1 MERDPETLQLMTD
14 RFEREIRR
22 AGVKLTPQRLA
33 IFREVAR
40 TGDHPDIVTIF
51 GNVRK
56 TMPTVSLDTVYRTLG
71 LFMKR
76 GLVTTVRPLHE
87 RVRFDANTD
96 LHHHFVCTR
105 CGATLDLENG
115 DFDGLPLPRRAAAL
129 GRVESRRVELRGV
142 CAACLDKNPGKSS
155 RGLNAIKAKRREHHG

>member
-1 MERDPETLQLMTD
+1 MERTPEELERMTD
-14 RFEREIRR
+14 RFAREIRR

-40 TGDHPDIVTIF
+40 TGDHPDIVTIY
-51 GNVRK
+51 GNVREA
-56 TMPTVSLDTVYRTLG
+56 MPTVSLDTVYRTLG
-71 LFMKR
+71 LFMR
-76 GLVTTVRPLHE
+76 LGLVTTVRPLNE
-87 RVRFDANTD
+87 RVRFDANTG

-105 CGATLDLENG
+105 CGATLDFEHG
-115 DFDGLPLPRRAAAL
+115 AFDGLPVPRAAAAL